1 MTQNLIYRSGY
12 MQQLKDLK
20 DVHIIKVITGM
31 RRVGKSTL
39 LKMFADD
46 LLNNGVKQEQIIM
59 LNFEDLDVLEIGGYK
74 EVYDYVKKKIIPDAM
89 NYVILDEVQNIEL
102 YEKLVDSLFIK
113 NNIDLYITGSNAYLL
128 SGELATLLSG
138 RYIQIE
144 MLPFSFSEYLKFTSN
159 SENLTKDES
168 FRNFLFF
175 GGIPQTSVFEKIST
189 DAVNG
194 FLSGIIDTVIEKD
207 IFLRHEIYN
216 PAEFNQVLD
225 FVMDAVGSEISP
237 KSVSDYMKS
246 NGTKIDDKTISNYLS
261 YLTDAKILHKVQR
274 YDIKGKKL
282 LRTLAKFYLT
292 DTGLRQ
298 ARLSKS
304 FEDDFG
310 HLLENI
316 VYLELLRRNRSVQIG
331 KTRDSEVDFVVTDN
345 EGYVSYYQVAWSTKN
360 ETTLE
365 RELASLNS
373 IKDSNSKY
381 LLTTDWDT
389 NPVYNGIR
397 KLNVIDWLLEG
408 NLND

>member
-1 MTQNLIYRSGY
+1 MNQTIISRPEY

-46 LLNNGVKQEQIIM
+46 LLAKDVKQEQIIM
-59 LNFEDLDVLEIGGYK
+59 LNFEDLEVLEIGGYK
-74 EVYDYVKKKIIPDAM
+74 EVYDYVKAKIIPDVM
-89 NYVILDEVQNIEL
+89 NYIILDEVQNIEL

-113 NNIDLYITGSNAYLL
+113 DNVDLYITGSNAYLL

-144 MLPFSFSEYLKFTSN
+144 MLPFSFSEYLNFTSN

-168 FRNFLFF
+168 FRNFLYF
-175 GGIPQTSVFEKIST
+175 GSIPQSSIFEKIST
-189 DAVNG
+189 EAVNG
-194 FLSGIIDTVIEKD
+194 FLLGIIDTVIEKD
-207 IFLRHEIYN
+207 IFSRHDIYN

-237 KSVSDYMKS
+237 KSAADYMKS

-261 YLTDAKILHKVQR
+261 YLTDAKILHKVPR
-274 YDIKGKKL
+274 YDIKGKRL

-304 FEDDFG
+304 FEADLG
-310 HLLENI
+310 HLLENV
-316 VYLELLRRNRSVQIG
+316 VYLELVRRNRSVQIG
-331 KTRDSEVDFVVTDN
+331 KTRDSEVDFVVTDRM
-345 EGYVSYYQVAWSTKN
+345 GYVSYYQVAWSTKN

-365 RELASLNS
+365 RELASLKS
-373 IKDSNSKY
+373 IRDSNPKF

-397 KLNVIDWLLEG
+397 KLNVISWLLGEI
-408 NLND
+408 